1 MSGFK
6 FQKTAKETSPP
17 SSISGQWQ
25 LRGGFKCPGAMLKGA
40 WSAVLEEG
48 EHVPRS
54 PSHINFPPDQAAHTG
69 FTVV

>member
-1 MSGFK
+1 M
-6 FQKTAKETSPP
+6 TVAC
-17 SSISGQWQ
+17 
-25 LRGGFKCPGAMLKGA
+25 GFKCPGAMLKGA